1 MHVIFLHGFGVGTF
15 HYTKQLIGLG
25 SEEDSSRTCAWS
37 MDICGQGKSW
47 PKTREDVAE
56 FEYSLDSW
64 RDQVEYFIRE
74 VVLKAAADSEENEE
88 VKIVLAGN
96 SLGGKLALYVSAT
109 CEDLIDG
116 IVLLNATP
124 FWGFLEKRVS
134 FLTKENDFIVKLT
147 QPYWDNFRSQ
157 ENVRRLL
164 NLVYADESKIEES
177 LIEDIIAP
185 TENEHAIRAF
195 ISTFTS
201 PKASRMSYDKM
212 LEVIR
217 DRNDSIKV
225 AMCYGREDPWVV
237 PLWGQRLKRVVT
249 SAKYYELSPAGH
261 CPHDEAPECVN
272 AVIRSLIGEW
282 FSTAETV
289 APPKSIDGVSIE
301 LVDGSPRNVFEKLD
315 YWKDRYL
322 SSSAML

>member
-1 MHVIFLHGFGVGTF
+1 M
-15 HYTKQLIGLG
+15 
-25 SEEDSSRTCAWS
+25 
-37 MDICGQGKSW
+37 
-47 PKTREDVAE
+47 
-56 FEYSLDSW
+56 
-64 RDQVEYFIRE
+64 
-74 VVLKAAADSEENEE
+74 
-88 VKIVLAGN
+88 
-96 SLGGKLALYVSAT
+96 
-109 CEDLIDG
+109 
-116 IVLLNATP
+116 
-124 FWGFLEKRVS
+124 EKRVS

-147 QPYWDNFRSQ
+147 QPYWDNFRSK

-249 SAKYYELSPAGH
+249 NAKYYELSPAGH

-282 FSTAETV
+282 FSTTEA
-289 APPKSIDGVSIE
+289 ASPPKSIDGVSIE

-322 SSSAML
+322 SSSAMM